1 MPVAC
6 PLFSPTKLRP
16 LALSVLLACG
26 PSVALDT
33 GSITPRR
40 NPAGRHHIPGVGEHD
55 AGWVGSDAGKEVSL
69 KTTAKDLSSV
79 PNLTA
84 DTHLLPTLLA
94 PKNNNLPANRRSR
107 NTTFLEEFDE

>member
-1 MPVAC
+1 LAGSETIVKK
-6 PLFSPTKLRP
+6 SLR
-16 LALSVLLACG
+16 
-26 PSVALDT
+26 
-33 GSITPRR
+33 
-40 NPAGRHHIPGVGEHD
+40 
-55 AGWVGSDAGKEVSL
+55 
-69 KTTAKDLSSV
+69 TTAKDLSSV